1 MRREYELKK
10 IWRCNIQ
17 YFFRIYYRNS
27 KHRFKEIYKT
37 LKDNNQKGNHMHRH
51 IAKKLQN
58 IWEEQVLT
66 SRKLERNIDSL
77 QRKNI
82 ELPN

>member
-1 MRREYELKK
+1 
-10 IWRCNIQ
+10 
-17 YFFRIYYRNS
+17 
-27 KHRFKEIYKT
+27 
-37 LKDNNQKGNHMHRH
+37 MHRH
-51 IAKKLQN
+51 IAKTSEYLRGAD
-58 IWEEQVLT
+58 ILT